1 MEFLS
6 NTNILSSRSTG
17 IDKETWNL
25 NSGTWFTIYY
35 FLSSCCVYVPTCTSM
50 KWVNDGHGERPA
62 PTRLLSAQLS
72 ALPELLKWRQSAW
85 EERNGLC
92 KDQSV
97 HDFHVNVYV
106 MSLLAGRIIAIRC
119 DILLFSE
126 ELLLHLMNI
135 PVVLTFQNGTSFF
148 ILEKKMH
155 FLLLYK

>member
-1 MEFLS
+1 M
-6 NTNILSSRSTG
+6 
-17 IDKETWNL
+17 
-25 NSGTWFTIYY
+25 
-35 FLSSCCVYVPTCTSM
+35 
-50 KWVNDGHGERPA
+50 
-62 PTRLLSAQLS
+62 
-72 ALPELLKWRQSAW
+72 
-85 EERNGLC
+85 C

-135 PVVLTFQNGTSFF
+135 PVVLMFQNGTSFF